1 MLPPAVVKQLKQ
13 EKQVSFLELLRKSL
27 ALILLFLA
35 KVPAENF
42 ECVTIFFS
50 DIVGFTFISSV
61 SSAMQVVVMLNT
73 LYRLFDS
80 RILKYDVYKVETIGD
95 AYVSQCRYNDF
106 KLHFFFPNFYQIYV
120 CKRFTSTKW

>member
-1 MLPPAVVKQLKQ
+1 M
-13 EKQVSFLELLRKSL
+13 
-27 ALILLFLA
+27 
-35 KVPAENF
+35 PAENF

-50 DIVGFTFISSV
+50 DIVGFTYISSV

-95 AYVSQCRYNDF
+95 AYMVVSGLPQRNG
-106 KLHFFFPNFYQIYV
+106 I
-120 CKRFTSTKW
+120 